1 VACSFCDDALGTQT
15 RLNFEMLQSVLGISS
30 ILILLSPTSFAVGM
44 LPERQHQPPQYDFGV
59 KGNYRSRMCDPSNKI
74 EVASTA
80 TLAKKIT
87 HAGHQS
93 ELIVLRDIKGTAKS
107 SSPLPP
113 RTPHILLYLTTACS
127 KCHMKYL
134 EGCWPKS
141 MESAPLLSRADVLLF
156 AGCR

>member
-1 VACSFCDDALGTQT
+1 MVT
-15 RLNFEMLQSVLGISS
+15 
-30 ILILLSPTSFAVGM
+30 LLSPTSFAVGM
-44 LPERQHQPPQYDFGV
+44 LPERQDFG
-59 KGNYRSRMCDPSNKI
+59 KGNYRSRMCDSSNKI

-80 TLAKKIT
+80 GLAKTIT

-93 ELIVLRDIKGTAKS
+93 ELIVLRDIKGTAK

-141 MESAPLLSRADVLLF
+141 MKSAPLLSRADVLLF